1 MKTAAMTG
9 NSAAKGDLQL
19 GRWASRAWHWNMRPI

>member
-1 MKTAAMTG
+1 MIRNAMKTAAMTG

-19 GRWASRAWHWNMRPI
+19 GRWASMAWR